1 MIMDVNEVVRQ
12 CQKGDQKAWN
22 MIVDR
27 FSKSIFNIALN
38 FSSNRDDAADI
49 TQDIFVK
56 IYKNI
61 DKFKEDKSFSS
72 WIHKIAKNYCI
83 DYWRKNKKN
92 LKVLKIEENLCRDD
106 QTPENSV
113 VREYDVINLRNKLLY
128 LDTDLRLLIIM
139 RDIQDLSYQEISEN
153 LDLPL
158 GTVKSRINRARIKL
172 ARLIMK
178 DGE

>member
-1 MIMDVNEVVRQ
+1 MIMEVNEVVRQ
-12 CQKGDQKAWN
+12 CKKGDQKAWN

-38 FSSNRDDAADI
+38 FSGNRDDAADI
-49 TQDIFVK
+49 TQDIFMK
-56 IYKNI
+56 IYTNI
-61 DKFKEDKSFSS
+61 DKFKEDRSFSS

-83 DYWRKNKKN
+83 DYWRKNRKN
-92 LKVLKIEENLCRDD
+92 IMVLKIEENLCRDE
-106 QTPENSV
+106 QTPENEAV
-113 VREYDVINLRNKLLY
+113 KEYDVINLRNKLLH
-128 LDTDLRLLIIM
+128 LDADLRLLITL

-172 ARLIMK
+172 AKLMMK
-178 DGE
+178 NGE